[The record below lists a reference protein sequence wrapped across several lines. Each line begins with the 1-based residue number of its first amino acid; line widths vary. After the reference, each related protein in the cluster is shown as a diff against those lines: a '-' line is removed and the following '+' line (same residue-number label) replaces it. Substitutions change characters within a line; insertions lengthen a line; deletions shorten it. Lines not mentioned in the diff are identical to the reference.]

1 MKQILINLVTN
12 AVKYSPPKTTV
23 TITSKHLQE
32 TNQIYIEIADQGFGM
47 SEEEIEKYLAGKGK
61 EIDKSEIIEM
71 HKIDSYGIGMPI
83 VLGLIELHNGKIE
96 VESKKGIGT
105 KVKLFF
111 NAGKGLEE
119 QVSPTIETT
128 LPKPVKNKSIL
139 LVEDNP
145 VSAKVIIKILQ
156 NAGYKTHQ
164 AWNGKEALII
174 LDEENFDLIL
184 MDGEMPIMNGYETT
198 AAIREGESFA
208 KFKEYKTIPI
218 VALMASSNEK
228 TIKRAMDSGMN
239 YYLEKSAYKAKLLEL
254 IERLCSESC

>member
-1 MKQILINLVTN
+1 
-12 AVKYSPPKTTV
+12 
-23 TITSKHLQE
+23 
-32 TNQIYIEIADQGFGM
+32 
-47 SEEEIEKYLAGKGK
+47 
-61 EIDKSEIIEM
+61 
-71 HKIDSYGIGMPI
+71 
-83 VLGLIELHNGKIE
+83 
-96 VESKKGIGT
+96 
-105 KVKLFF
+105 LFF

-198 AAIREGESFA
+198 AAIREGKSFA